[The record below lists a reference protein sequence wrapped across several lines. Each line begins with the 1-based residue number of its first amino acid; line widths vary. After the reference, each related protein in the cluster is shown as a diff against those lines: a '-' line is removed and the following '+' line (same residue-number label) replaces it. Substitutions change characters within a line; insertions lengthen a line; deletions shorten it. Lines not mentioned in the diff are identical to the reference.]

1 MPQAPELF
9 GERGGVSSLQ
19 LWPKE
24 SEKLGGD
31 EVWLGAMNPKNLSD
45 GGAWRLHTGFPEVLW
60 LELRW
65 RFKASTGFFTFPGG
79 SGSLAL
85 G

>member
-1 MPQAPELF
+1 MPQVPELF
-9 GERGGVSSLQ
+9 GERGGVSLLQ
-19 LWPKE
+19 LWPME
-24 SEKLGGD
+24 PEKLGGD
-31 EVWLGAMNPKNLSD
+31 GAWLGAMNPKNLSY
-45 GGAWRLHTGFPEVLW
+45 GGDWGLHTGVPEASW

-65 RFKASTGFFTFPGG
+65 RFKTSTGFFTLLGD